1 MFKKYL
7 NNKSIKRWDRVTSE
21 SSFKPIEGRKIWSKQ
36 KWNKQK
42 TASKMGQFNLTLWII
57 IFNMDVLKK
66 SIKWP
71 RLSEW
76 IKKWDPLICHHEHRL
91 PVSPSSSDYY
101 YIQTSKYNAVCMK
114 LIQCYNPMSPQ
125 LNFEKHKI

>member
-7 NNKSIKRWDRVTSE
+7 NNKSIKRWNRVTSR
-21 SSFKPIEGRKIWSKQ
+21 SSFKPKEGRKIWSKQ
-36 KWNKQK
+36 KWNKLK
-42 TASKMGQFNLTLWII
+42 TASKMGQFNLTLWVI

-76 IKKWDPLICHHEHRL
+76 IKK
-91 PVSPSSSDYY
+91 
-101 YIQTSKYNAVCMK
+101 
-114 LIQCYNPMSPQ
+114 
-125 LNFEKHKI
+125 